1 MSCVDLLPDEL
12 DGLVAGA
19 RRRDSPPAEPPPSGR
34 APGFFEVMQR
44 SDLTFGRSTIRTSGT
59 GALADRG
66 GRLFEGLDGERRLFA
81 YVRRQPR

>member
-1 MSCVDLLPDEL
+1 
-12 DGLVAGA
+12 
-19 RRRDSPPAEPPPSGR
+19 
-34 APGFFEVMQR
+34 MQR